1 MAHKTLIA
9 ILCGTG
15 LLFAGCSNKP
25 LTYETNIKP
34 LLEKNCV
41 SCHTAGGEGTAKTGL
56 LLDSYEGLMK
66 GTRFGPIVIPGSSV
80 SSTLYLL
87 ISGKAD
93 PSIRMPH
100 GKEPIPEKDIAM
112 IAKWIDQGAKK

>member
-1 MAHKTLIA
+1 MAHKTIIA
-9 ILCGTG
+9 VLCGTG
-15 LLFAGCSNKP
+15 LLLAGCSHKP
-25 LTYETNIKP
+25 LTYEKNIKP

-41 SCHTAGGEGTAKTGL
+41 SCHTAGGEGTARTGL

-87 ISGKAD
+87 VAGKAD